1 MNCKLCT
8 FKDEAL
14 ISKIKLNESKIT
26 SLQWPHQD
34 IPRYQHRAEGAAV
47 VSRAAAAAQIRGG
60 SQELGPQRGEC

>member
-8 FKDEAL
+8 FKEDAL
-14 ISKIKLNESKIT
+14 ISIKVNKSKIT

>member
-8 FKDEAL
+8 FKEDAL
-14 ISKIKLNESKIT
+14 ISIKVNKSKIP

-47 VSRAAAAAQIRGG
+47 VSRAAAAAGVRGG